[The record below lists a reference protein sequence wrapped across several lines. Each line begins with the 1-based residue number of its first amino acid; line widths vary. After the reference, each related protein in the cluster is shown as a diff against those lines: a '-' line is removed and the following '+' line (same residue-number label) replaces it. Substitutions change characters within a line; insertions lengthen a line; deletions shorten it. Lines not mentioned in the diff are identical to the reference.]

1 MRAFTETLTSTY
13 QWLGHLKSSQL
24 KSIAQA
30 TGIPTAGPKLALAL
44 RLQRELPQCEYL
56 PTELTMSAAQGS
68 SIRQSA
74 GQTSVQK
81 EKMTSGQ
88 GEKLSILSIDMGIQN
103 LAFAHLLV
111 PGPAMRKDCISSSG
125 SPPSEGP
132 VPTLTA
138 WHRLAVSAFP
148 RSSTLGLSSLSLSTF
163 PLSGSRS
170 RRQKLPTEDR
180 TSLLSSDE
188 EGNTATRSTEDDDK
202 MLFTP
207 DLYAEH
213 AYTLITSLLATYNP
227 THILI
232 ERQRFRS
239 GGASAVQEW
248 TLRVGVFE
256 GMLYAVLHTLAR
268 ERAHSVSVQ
277 SVEPS
282 RVARYWYGDSE
293 TDALQE
299 EEDSETTQTK
309 DETRKKKK
317 KKRMTSKEGKKAK
330 IDLVGKWLSAWETG
344 KESISEGVPSTSL
357 MKGQKIDVA
366 PDDNVRRVVNAYLRG
381 WQGKKT
387 TRSRSAVGSDEGL
400 EKADI
405 GKLDDLADCLLQ
417 GVTWLDWH
425 VARGQILRDGVDAP
439 VVKDILNPEA
449 IRRA

>member
-56 PTELTMSAAQGS
+56 PTELTA
-68 SIRQSA
+68 SA

-81 EKMTSGQ
+81 EKMNSEQ
-88 GEKLSILSIDMGIQN
+88 GGDLSILSIDMGIQN

-111 PGPAMRKDCISSSG
+111 PGPAMRKDCISSSD
-125 SPPSEGP
+125 STPPRGP
-132 VPTLTA
+132 VPTLTV

-170 RRQKLPTEDR
+170 RRQKLPTEDG
-180 TSLLSSDE
+180 TSPLSSDE
-188 EGNTATRSTEDDDK
+188 EENTTTRSAEDDDK
-202 MLFTP
+202 MSFTP
-207 DLYAEH
+207 DLYAKH

-268 ERAHSVSVQ
+268 ERGHSVSVQ

-293 TDALQE
+293 TDAPQE
-299 EEDSETTQTK
+299 EEGSETTQTK
-309 DETRKKKK
+309 DETRKK

-344 KESISEGVPSTSL
+344 KESISECVPSTSL

-387 TRSRSAVGSDEGL
+387 TKSRSAVGSDEGL

-425 VARGQILRDGVDAP
+425 VARGQILRDGADAP
-439 VVKDILNPEA
+439 VVKDILNSEA